1 MLWKEIRDP
10 MFVRRHIED
19 FAFIIFVFIL
29 WERNSV
35 HFLTSGKELVK
46 SERLE
51 LNMQKNKTKQKKRKE
66 KKSW

>member
-1 MLWKEIRDP
+1 

-29 WERNSV
+29 WERNSAY
-35 HFLTSGKELVK
+35 FLANWKELVK

-51 LNMQKNKTKQKKRKE
+51 LNMPKKKKKR
-66 KKSW
+66 